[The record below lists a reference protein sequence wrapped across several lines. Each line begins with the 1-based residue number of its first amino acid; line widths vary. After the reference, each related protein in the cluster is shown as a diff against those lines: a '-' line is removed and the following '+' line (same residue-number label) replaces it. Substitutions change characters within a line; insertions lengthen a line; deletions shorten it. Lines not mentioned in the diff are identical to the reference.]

1 MSKYLYLTVVLMFTS
16 LLGFGQ
22 ANFGEIRGKII
33 DSKTKKALDYAEI
46 VVRKDGIAKG
56 GGLSD
61 DVGNYTIK
69 PLEPGEYT
77 VEVTYVGYNTRQYS
91 GVVVTGNNISY
102 VNVELAPAAGGEKLK
117 TVVVTRYKTNLIEPD
132 KNQKSFSDKDLVK
145 MAIRSPGALA
155 ATSSAANTTAGG
167 GVSFLGQRTDATQV
181 FIDGVPVIGSSA
193 LPQGA
198 QSQVDIIQS
207 GVPAQYGD
215 FTGGAIN
222 ITTKGPSRYVRKSF
236 EVISSS
242 LFDPYHYN
250 YAQGFVSGPLIVKNK
265 GGGDKEYVALGFQLS
280 GDINYSK
287 DPSPLYGGVYVVDED
302 VLAEIEQNPLAPNP
316 QGSGFVPASSFLTKD
331 DLVLEKARR
340 NVDYLS
346 GSVQAKLEYQPNK
359 NSTITFFGSGNYS
372 NSNSFS
378 TAQYLLNYKNNAE
391 SINQTYRTY
400 LKFTQRLRNASED
413 DKDKDAPKSLITDAF
428 YTVRIDYQT
437 SLGSTKSTTH
447 GDNIFDYGH
456 VGEFNHYRSPVY
468 RYNGSEKKFIDQNGD
483 TVSRRGFFEL
493 AGYQDT
499 LLTFKASDK
508 NPERARY
515 TTNFFDNAER
525 LDQRIF
531 ADGQVFEGLGVING
545 FSLQN
550 TYSLYLNPGTNAAGY
565 SKSQTERFSAYAMGE
580 ASLNLK
586 NKHDFQFGM
595 TYEQNLFS
603 GYSLNANGLWTLMP
617 QLANSHI
624 QELDNFETGD
634 YTVGGIHS
642 YDENGVFLDTVTYN
656 TFVDADAQKQF
667 DRELRKKLIAE
678 GRTDV
683 HGNPIGEDTYIDVNS
698 LDPSDFSIEMFSA
711 DDLWNNGNSYVS
723 YYGYDHLGNRDRNR
737 PSLAQFLYDEENR
750 SIGSFA
756 PIYSAAW
763 LQDKFAFKDL
773 IFRLGVRIERYD
785 ANQFVLDDPYSLY
798 PVQTAGEVS
807 SIQGRDVSHP
817 SSIGDDYAVYVNN
830 SESPTEIL
838 GYRKDN
844 TWYDANGVEIS
855 TPDVIANETGG
866 QVQPFLVDGQNQ
878 NIVKESFKDYEPQ
891 INVLPRVWFSFPIN
905 SEAQFFANYDV
916 MAQRPSNGATFTPI
930 NQYYYLEASQSRT
943 IANSNMKP
951 RIRTNYELGFKQ
963 KLSDN
968 SALSL
973 IAQYAETRNDFG
985 LVRLYQAYPVT
996 YNTYSNIDF
1005 STTKSFRAEYE
1016 LRGEGRVSLSANYA
1030 LLFADGTGS
1039 NINSQSALIAANQ
1052 PNLRSLYPLDV
1063 DVRHKIVGILNYGF
1077 RGQNDYTGPVWFG
1090 KKVFMNSNANFVV
1103 SAKSGAPYSK
1113 QGIAI
1118 SSAQSDLGRVQRSFL
1133 DGNPFG
1139 SRLPWQFN
1147 VDINASKTFIVKKK
1161 NQKKFRPD
1169 TKQYTVFLW
1178 VQNALNN
1185 RIIES
1190 VYGYTGLPN
1199 DDGYL
1204 NSPQGQQYI
1213 QEQINQQSFIDLYN
1227 VKMDNPARYS
1237 IPRLARLGFRMNF

>member
-1 MSKYLYLTVVLMFTS
+1 MRKNLYLTIIFIFSGLMA
-16 LLGFGQ
+16 FGQ
-22 ANFGEIRGKII
+22 SNYGEIRGKIV
-33 DSKTKKALDYAEI
+33 DARTKKPLDYADI
-46 VVRKDGIAKG
+46 VVKKDGIVKG

-61 DVGNYTIK
+61 DIGNYTVK

-77 VEVTYVGYNTRQYS
+77 VEVSFVGYNTRAYS

-102 VNVELAPAAGGEKLK
+102 VNVELMPAKGGEKLK
-117 TVVVTRYKTNLIEPD
+117 TVTVTRYKTNLVEPD

-145 MAIRSPGALA
+145 MAVRSPGSLA
-155 ATSSAANTTAGG
+155 ATSSAANTTASG
-167 GVSFLGQRTDATQV
+167 GVSFLGQRTDATRV
-181 FIDGVPVIGSSA
+181 FIDGVPVIGASN

-250 YAQGFVSGPLIVKNK
+250 YAQGFISGPLIIKNK

-280 GDINYSK
+280 GDFNYAA
-287 DPSPLYGGVYVVDED
+287 DPSPLYGGVYVVNDET
-302 VLAEIEQNPLAPNP
+302 LEELERNPLAANP
-316 QGSGFVPASSFLTKD
+316 QGSGFVPASSFLTQE

-340 NVDYLS
+340 NVDRIS
-346 GSVQAKLEYQPNK
+346 GSLQAKLEYQPNK
-359 NSTITFFGSGNYS
+359 HSTITLFGSGNYS
-372 NSNSFS
+372 NANSWS
-378 TAQYLLNYKNNAE
+378 RAQYLLNYKNN
-391 SINQTYRTY
+391 SVSTNQTYRTY
-400 LKFTQRLRNASED
+400 LKFTQRLRNASSD
-413 DKDKDAPKSLITDAF
+413 DKDDDSKSLITDAF
-428 YTVRIDYQT
+428 YTVRVDYQT
-437 SLGSTKSTTH
+437 SISNSQHNIH
-447 GDNIFDYGH
+447 GDRIFDYGYI
-456 VGEFNHYRSPVY
+456 GKFDHYRAPVY
-468 RYNGSEKKFIDQNGD
+468 RYNGNEKNFIDQNGD
-483 TVSRRGFFEL
+483 TVTRRGFFEL

-499 LLTFKASDK
+499 LITFQAGDQ
-508 NPERARY
+508 NPERAAY
-515 TTNFFDNAER
+515 TTNFFDNAAA
-525 LDQRIF
+525 LDRRIF
-531 ADGQVFEGLGVING
+531 TDGQVFEGLGVING
-545 FSLQN
+545 FGLQN
-550 TYSLYLNPGTNAAGY
+550 TYSLFLNPGTNASGF
-565 SKSQTERFSAYAMGE
+565 SKSQAERFSAYAMGE
-580 ASLNLK
+580 ASLNFK
-586 NKHDFQFGM
+586 NKHDLQFGM
-595 TYEQNLFS
+595 TYEQNLYS

-624 QELDNFETGD
+624 SELDNFETGD
-634 YTVGGIHS
+634 YTVGGIHK
-642 YDENGVFLDTVTYN
+642 YDENGRFLDTVTYN
-656 TFVDADAQKQF
+656 TFIDAGAQKTF
-667 DRELRKKLIAE
+667 DRNLRNKLVAE

-683 HGNPIGEDTYIDVNS
+683 YGNPITETTYIDINS
-698 LDPSDFSIEMFSA
+698 LTPDDFNIEMFSA
-711 DDLWNNGNSYVS
+711 EDLWNNGNSYVS
-723 YYGYDHLGNRDRNR
+723 YYGYDHFGNRDRQR
-737 PSLAQFLYDEENR
+737 PSLAEFLYDEDNR
-750 SIGSFA
+750 RVGSFA

-798 PVQTAGEVS
+798 PIQTAGEVS
-807 SIQGRDVSHP
+807 SLQGRDIEHP
-817 SSIGDDYAVYVNN
+817 ANIGEDYAVYVNN
-830 SESPTEIL
+830 SEAPSEIL
-838 GYRKDN
+838 GYRRDN
-844 TWYDANGVEIS
+844 TWFDANGIEIS
-855 TPDVIANETGG
+855 TPDLIANETGG
-866 QVQPFLVDGQNQ
+866 QVQPLLIDGQNQ
-878 NIVKESFKDYEPQ
+878 QIVKESFRDYEPQ
-891 INVLPRVWFSFPIN
+891 VNVLPRVWFSFPIN

-916 MAQRPSNGATFTPI
+916 MAQRPTNGATFTPI
-930 NQYYYLEASQSRT
+930 NQYYFLEASQSRT
-943 IANSNMKP
+943 IANANMKP

-985 LVRLYQAYPVT
+985 LIRLYQAYPVT

-1016 LRGEGRVSLSANYA
+1016 LRGEGRVSLTANYA

-1063 DVRHKIVGILNYGF
+1063 DVRHKIVGILDYSF
-1077 RGQNDYTGPVWFG
+1077 RDKNDYTGPIWFG
-1090 KKVFMNSNANFVV
+1090 KKVFSNAGANFII

-1139 SRLPWQFN
+1139 SRLPWQFK
-1147 VDINASKTFIVKKK
+1147 VDLNARKSFVVKKK
-1161 NQKKFRPD
+1161 KQKSFRP
-1169 TKQYTVFLW
+1169 TTRNYTVFLW
-1178 VQNALNN
+1178 VQNLLNN
-1185 RIIES
+1185 RIIEG

-1227 VKMDNPARYS
+1227 IKMNNPANFA
-1237 IPRLARLGFRMNF
+1237 IPRLARLGLRMTF

>member
-1 MSKYLYLTVVLMFTS
+1 M
-16 LLGFGQ
+16 
-22 ANFGEIRGKII
+22 GK
-33 DSKTKKALDYAEI
+33 
-46 VVRKDGIAKG
+46 
-56 GGLSD
+56 
-61 DVGNYTIK
+61 
-69 PLEPGEYT
+69 
-77 VEVTYVGYNTRQYS
+77 
-91 GVVVTGNNISY
+91 
-102 VNVELAPAAGGEKLK
+102 
-117 TVVVTRYKTNLIEPD
+117 
-132 KNQKSFSDKDLVK
+132 
-145 MAIRSPGALA
+145 
-155 ATSSAANTTAGG
+155 
-167 GVSFLGQRTDATQV
+167 
-181 FIDGVPVIGSSA
+181 
-193 LPQGA
+193 
-198 QSQVDIIQS
+198 
-207 GVPAQYGD
+207 
-215 FTGGAIN
+215 
-222 ITTKGPSRYVRKSF
+222 
-236 EVISSS
+236 
-242 LFDPYHYN
+242 FD
-250 YAQGFVSGPLIVKNK
+250 
-265 GGGDKEYVALGFQLS
+265 
-280 GDINYSK
+280 
-287 DPSPLYGGVYVVDED
+287 
-302 VLAEIEQNPLAPNP
+302 
-316 QGSGFVPASSFLTKD
+316 
-331 DLVLEKARR
+331 
-340 NVDYLS
+340 
-346 GSVQAKLEYQPNK
+346 
-359 NSTITFFGSGNYS
+359 
-372 NSNSFS
+372 
-378 TAQYLLNYKNNAE
+378 
-391 SINQTYRTY
+391 
-400 LKFTQRLRNASED
+400 
-413 DKDKDAPKSLITDAF
+413 
-428 YTVRIDYQT
+428 
-437 SLGSTKSTTH
+437 
-447 GDNIFDYGH
+447 
-456 VGEFNHYRSPVY
+456 HYRSPVY
-468 RYNGSEKKFIDQNGD
+468 RYNQNEKKFIDQNGD
-483 TVSRRGFFEL
+483 TVSRRGYFEL

-499 LLTFKASDK
+499 LLTFQAADK

-515 TTNFFDNAER
+515 TTNFFDNAEQLGR
-525 LDQRIF
+525 TIF
-531 ADGQVFEGLGVING
+531 TDGQVFEGLGVLNG

-550 TYSLYLNPGTNAAGY
+550 TYSLFLNPGTNAAGY
-565 SKSQTERFSAYAMGE
+565 SKSQAERFSAYAMGE

-586 NKHDFQFGM
+586 NKHDLQFGM
-595 TYEQNLFS
+595 TYEQNLYS
-603 GYSLNANGLWTLMP
+603 GYSLSANNLWTLMP

-624 QELDNFETGD
+624 LELDNFETGD
-634 YTVGGIHS
+634 YTVGGIHK
-642 YDENGVFLDTVTYN
+642 YDENGRFLDTITYN
-656 TFVDADAQKQF
+656 TFVDTDAQKTF
-667 DRELRKKLIAE
+667 DKNLRAKLMAE

-683 HGNPIGEDTYIDVNS
+683 HGNLITETSFIDINS
-698 LDPSDFSIEMFSA
+698 LSPEDFSIDMFSA

-723 YYGYDHLGNRDRNR
+723 YYGYDHLGNRDRQR
-737 PSLAQFLYDEENR
+737 PSLAEFLYDKDQR
-750 SIGSFA
+750 RVGSFA

-785 ANQFVLDDPYSLY
+785 ANQFVLADPYSLY
-798 PVQTAGEVS
+798 PVKTAGEVS
-807 SIQGRDVSHP
+807 QIQGRDIAHP
-817 SSIGDDYAVYVNN
+817 SSIGDDFAVYVNN
-830 SESPTEIL
+830 SEAPSEIL

-878 NIVKESFKDYEPQ
+878 EIVKESFKDYEPQ
-891 INVLPRVWFSFPIN
+891 VNVLPRVWFSFPIN

-916 MAQRPSNGATFTPI
+916 MAQRPTNGATFTPI

-963 KLSDN
+963 KLSEN

-1063 DVRHKIVGILNYGF
+1063 DVRHKIVGILNYDFEGKH
-1077 RGQNDYTGPVWFG
+1077 DYTGPVWFG
-1090 KKVFMNSNANFVV
+1090 KKVFTDAGANFIVT
-1103 SAKSGAPYSK
+1103 AKSGAPYSK

-1147 VDINASKTFIVKKK
+1147 IDMNASKTFTVKKK

-1169 TKQYTVFLW
+1169 QKSYTVFLW

-1185 RIIES
+1185 RIVEG

-1213 QEQINQQSFIDLYN
+1213 QEQINQQSFVDLYN
-1227 VKMDNPARYS
+1227 VKMNNPANYA
-1237 IPRLARLGFRMNF
+1237 IPRLARLGFRMTF